1 VTTLASCRSVHLY
14 SGFGSRPAP
23 NVTCTTGLPK
33 ATEVYHMVT
42 EVDIALN
49 KGAQDGFVRSKAE
62 FPAFMGGQGSGKT
75 AGGVIKCWFYSME
88 HPGSRGVWTEPVAA
102 MFAESCLPTLRSFF
116 GEYEGAFWQEQGKG
130 GPNHRIEFANGCLW
144 MLKAAETP
152 ERLVGFEVAWA
163 LMNEAGSTE
172 HGSQEQAYLNLVG
185 RLRQKGYP
193 HWLGV
198 ATTPSGYNWLWREWV
213 DSPTAKET
221 GHILFHG
228 STFENKAN
236 LPDGYIERMAQTYIE
251 GTPMYRQ
258 YVLGEFV
265 QMEGLVLGNFDPN
278 KHIAPWPD
286 TLFVRKLAGVDFG
299 VQSPTAIVECAVTQS
314 GHKYLRE
321 WLYKR
326 DCDDETFVKACRDAM
341 DGGVTKFICDPSGKE
356 RIEWMVR
363 NGIPAK
369 KAPSNRIEQR
379 VKAWLTPLSQGMLTI
394 CDESQFLIRE
404 VMGLSWAKRRG
415 RELETDKFDI
425 NTPDH
430 AFDAGADVLQ
440 EIGILPPDYSYR
452 PQIVESGWN

>member
-1 VTTLASCRSVHLY
+1 
-14 SGFGSRPAP
+14 
-23 NVTCTTGLPK
+23 
-33 ATEVYHMVT
+33 MVT

-75 AGGVIKCWFYSME
+75 AGGGIKCWFYSME